1 MRTPQPHT
9 ALENPPSQ
17 STLED
22 LRMPV
27 QAKLA
32 AAWTS
37 FMFLYAYVD
46 ILGFFK
52 PGTID
57 DILVG
62 VVWEFDV
69 SQVFMVVALSLMAVP
84 ILMVFLSMTL
94 PARANRLMNLI
105 VAPIYVVVSAF
116 NALGESWTYYYTLSI
131 GLEVIVLALIVR
143 YAWTW
148 PRRTASPATMAT
160 SPDRESL
167 RTPQQA

>member
-1 MRTPQPHT
+1 MRTPQSHT
-9 ALENPPSQ
+9 ALENPPSE
-17 STLED
+17 SALED

-37 FMFLYAYVD
+37 FMFLYIYVD
-46 ILGFFK
+46 YFALYK
-52 PGTID
+52 PGFID

-62 VVWEFDV
+62 IVYEFDI
-69 SQVFMVVALSLMAVP
+69 SQVFVIIALSLVAVP

-94 PARANRLMNLI
+94 PARANRLMNLV

-116 NALGESWTYYYTLSI
+116 NALGESWTYYYTLTI
-131 GLEVIVLALIVR
+131 GLEVILLALIVR

-148 PRRTASPATMAT
+148 PRRTTSAATRAT
-160 SPDRESL
+160 SLNTEPL
-167 RTPQQA
+167 RTPQQT

>member
-1 MRTPQPHT
+1 MRTPQSHT
-9 ALENPPSQ
+9 ALENPPSH
-17 STLED
+17 SALED
-22 LRMPV
+22 RRMPV

-37 FMFLYAYVD
+37 FMFLYVYVD
-46 ILGFFK
+46 ILYFYM

-62 VVWEFDV
+62 IVYEFDV
-69 SQVFMVVALSLMAVP
+69 SQVFVMVALSLMAVP

-116 NALGESWTYYYTLSI
+116 NALGESWTYYFTLSI

-148 PRRTASPATMAT
+148 PRRTASPATLAA
-160 SPDRESL
+160 SLDSEPL

>member
-1 MRTPQPHT
+1 MRTPQSHT

-17 STLED
+17 SALED

-37 FMFLYAYVD
+37 FMFLYIYVD
-46 ILGFFK
+46 YFTLYK
-52 PGTID
+52 PGVIH

-62 VVWEFDV
+62 SVWEFDI
-69 SQVFMVVALSLMAVP
+69 SQVFVVVGLSLMAVP

-116 NALGESWTYYYTLSI
+116 NALGESWTYFYGLSI
-131 GLEVIVLALIVR
+131 GLEVLLLAFILR
-143 YAWTW
+143 SAWTW

-160 SPDRESL
+160 SPDRAAV
-167 RTPQQA
+167 RAQQQA

>member
-1 MRTPQPHT
+1 MRTPQSHT

-22 LRMPV
+22 LHMPV

-46 ILGFFK
+46 ILKFFM

-84 ILMVFLSMTL
+84 ILMVFLSITL
-94 PARANRLMNLI
+94 PTRANRLMNLI
-105 VAPIYVVVSAF
+105 VALIYVVVSAF

-148 PRRTASPATMAT
+148 PRRTASPATLTT
-160 SPDRESL
+160 SLDTEQFRMQ
-167 RTPQQA
+167 RQA